1 MTRCLL
7 LLLFFILL
15 KKLRSKALNVDWTGI
30 IFSQSQWK
38 IDLTSIWLLLAREK
52 CVFHC
57 GKQVKWKREAY
68 QSKLDFIF
76 NENWQGICRLFIK
89 NMCKRLFCS
98 CLLFICDASFKIHC
112 FFMFGTITSIFSKHT
127 HSKSYLN
134 YSNKIRKITKEFTII
149 NHQSSIYNFANEIK
163 EK

>member
-1 MTRCLL
+1 MTRCLFLL
-7 LLLFFILL
+7 LLLFFVLL

-38 IDLTSIWLLLAREK
+38 IDLTSIWLLLTREK

-98 CLLFICDASFKIHC
+98 CLLFICDASFKICC
-112 FFMFGTITSIFSKHT
+112 FLCSKQSRPYFPNTDTHKHT
-127 HSKSYLN
+127 VSPIWIIQIKSGRLQKN
-134 YSNKIRKITKEFTII
+134 V
-149 NHQSSIYNFANEIK
+149 QSSINIANEIE